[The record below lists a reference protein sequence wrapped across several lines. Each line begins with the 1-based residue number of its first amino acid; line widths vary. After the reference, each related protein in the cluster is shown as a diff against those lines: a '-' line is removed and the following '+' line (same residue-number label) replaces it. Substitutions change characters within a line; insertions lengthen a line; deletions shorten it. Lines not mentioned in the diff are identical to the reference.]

1 MYLQQEQAHHLMEGE
16 KQVLQDAALNKIVYE
31 NRHNRLKDKQYRTA
45 KEFMKD
51 VMYQVPLNKLY
62 QVLASCN
69 YNESGNFCPALVKII
84 DPNILRINKNLPFLL
99 QVWNRKG
106 DMVFERPLKQPITNW
121 NISDDKFIFQEA
133 TDSPDIYA
141 VRLFDQTEPIVF
153 KFRLPEETMQGRHC
167 VNTYYSP
174 EAA

>member
-62 QVLASCN
+62 
-69 YNESGNFCPALVKII
+69 
-84 DPNILRINKNLPFLL
+84 
-99 QVWNRKG
+99 
-106 DMVFERPLKQPITNW
+106 
-121 NISDDKFIFQEA
+121 
-133 TDSPDIYA
+133 
-141 VRLFDQTEPIVF
+141 
-153 KFRLPEETMQGRHC
+153 
-167 VNTYYSP
+167 
-174 EAA
+174 